1 MKKAVAQSAS
11 DAARGAQE
19 RLVAALADRPI
30 VDVSVTVH
38 APRVAVPSNRVASK
52 DESRSRV
59 NLSGDFD
66 EYLSDD
72 PATLLLDLGKFEL
85 RTVPATDLG
94 ADAQNAN
101 LFNAFRVKISD
112 VSASLLSGPWDPN
125 ESWRA
130 VSLFYNS
137 GTGNLTDVFFVLL
150 KVDDN
155 FRGFSEP
162 PAPLLPPFGAEATAL
177 QALAP
182 VHGHESMA
190 IAFNAGALRVAVSP
204 SRLRQLDA
212 VAAQMKDS
220 SEDSSQDSSQVD
232 PEESLNAGDPSDLID
247 QDDTASMTGSDI
259 FSDAGSVDVANAN
272 GRVVAARVSVLKVSF
287 GRLRWIP
294 CFVRLDAQSNSLL
307 LFDGKG
313 KPVCPATALSGR
325 GAGAMRFSK
334 RAAAGQS
341 NAICVCDGAG
351 KMEEASSAMRAAEK
365 LPETSRADSSIGVAA
380 ADHSSDR
387 TASVAKASRI
397 IRFRSE
403 AQSTQWKD
411 LINDAAARAGG
422 NVGAADVAAGP
433 ADVAGSDSSAR
444 GGVEASGN
452 QAGGGSTVKI
462 SATLTELSVVIAA
475 PLSTV
480 SADPSGL
487 ARANSLGS
495 DVFYDADVDEWWS
508 TSGGNAEVAGSIP
521 GERALVRLVL
531 SAVAVSAVL
540 GANEKD
546 VNVSLK
552 SLEVHDAFMSEKL
565 GKPCRVLSSSAASR
579 VLEGSDPSSSETGM
593 GDQSSDG
600 AALVVRLR
608 SLTKESNEYAGV
620 DTEVSFIFICSFF
633 LFP

>member
-1 MKKAVAQSAS
+1 M
-11 DAARGAQE
+11 
-19 RLVAALADRPI
+19 
-30 VDVSVTVH
+30 
-38 APRVAVPSNRVASK
+38 
-52 DESRSRV
+52 
-59 NLSGDFD
+59 
-66 EYLSDD
+66 
-72 PATLLLDLGKFEL
+72 
-85 RTVPATDLG
+85 
-94 ADAQNAN
+94 
-101 LFNAFRVKISD
+101 
-112 VSASLLSGPWDPN
+112 
-125 ESWRA
+125 
-130 VSLFYNS
+130 
-137 GTGNLTDVFFVLL
+137 
-150 KVDDN
+150 
-155 FRGFSEP
+155 
-162 PAPLLPPFGAEATAL
+162 LPPFGAEATAL

-182 VHGHESMA
+182 VHGHGSME

-220 SEDSSQDSSQVD
+220 SQDSSQID
-232 PEESLNAGDPSDLID
+232 AEESLNAAGDPRDVIDGGAHAD
-247 QDDTASMTGSDI
+247 QDNTASMSGSDI
-259 FSDAGSVDVANAN
+259 FSDAGSVDVGSNAN

-294 CFVRLDAQSNSLL
+294 CFVRVDAQSNQLL

-313 KPVCPATALSGR
+313 KHVCPATPLSGR

-403 AQSTQWKD
+403 AQSTRWKD

-433 ADVAGSDSSAR
+433 ADMAGSDSSAR
-444 GGVEASGN
+444 GVEDSRN

-495 DVFYDADVDEWWS
+495 DVFYDADVNEWWS

-565 GKPCRVLSSSAASR
+565 GKPCRVLASSAASK
-579 VLEGSDPSSSETGM
+579 VLEGSEPSASETRM

-620 DTEVSFIFICSFF
+620 DTEVSLFFICSFF

>member
-1 MKKAVAQSAS
+1 M
-11 DAARGAQE
+11 
-19 RLVAALADRPI
+19 
-30 VDVSVTVH
+30 
-38 APRVAVPSNRVASK
+38 
-52 DESRSRV
+52 
-59 NLSGDFD
+59 
-66 EYLSDD
+66 
-72 PATLLLDLGKFEL
+72 
-85 RTVPATDLG
+85 
-94 ADAQNAN
+94 
-101 LFNAFRVKISD
+101 
-112 VSASLLSGPWDPN
+112 
-125 ESWRA
+125 
-130 VSLFYNS
+130 
-137 GTGNLTDVFFVLL
+137 FFVLL
-150 KVDDN
+150 IKVDDN
-155 FRGFSEP
+155 FRGFTEP

-182 VHGHESMA
+182 VHGHASMA

-212 VAAQMKDS
+212 IAAQMK
-220 SEDSSQDSSQVD
+220 DSSQDSSQVD
-232 PEESLNAGDPSDLID
+232 PEESLNAAGDPRDLID
-247 QDDTASMTGSDI
+247 QDDTASMSGSDI

-313 KPVCPATALSGR
+313 KHVCPATPLSGR

-351 KMEEASSAMRAAEK
+351 KMEEASAAMRAAEK

-403 AQSTQWKD
+403 AQSTRWKD
-411 LINDAAARAGG
+411 LINDAAAKAGG
-422 NVGAADVAAGP
+422 NVGAADVAVGS
-433 ADVAGSDSSAR
+433 ADVAGSDSSTR
-444 GGVEASGN
+444 GVEASGN

-531 SAVAVSAVL
+531 SAVAVSAII

-552 SLEVHDAFMSEKL
+552 SLEVHDAFMTEKL
-565 GKPCRVLSSSAASR
+565 GKPCRVLASSAASR
-579 VLEGSDPSSSETGM
+579 VLEGSDPSSSETRM

-620 DTEVSFIFICSFF
+620 DTEVSFILLSFI

>member
-1 MKKAVAQSAS
+1 M
-11 DAARGAQE
+11 
-19 RLVAALADRPI
+19 
-30 VDVSVTVH
+30 
-38 APRVAVPSNRVASK
+38 
-52 DESRSRV
+52 
-59 NLSGDFD
+59 
-66 EYLSDD
+66 
-72 PATLLLDLGKFEL
+72 
-85 RTVPATDLG
+85 
-94 ADAQNAN
+94 
-101 LFNAFRVKISD
+101 
-112 VSASLLSGPWDPN
+112 
-125 ESWRA
+125 
-130 VSLFYNS
+130 
-137 GTGNLTDVFFVLL
+137 
-150 KVDDN
+150 
-155 FRGFSEP
+155 
-162 PAPLLPPFGAEATAL
+162 LPPFGAEATAL

-403 AQSTQWKD
+403 AQSTRWKD
-411 LINDAAARAGG
+411 LINDAAAKAGG
-422 NVGAADVAAGP
+422 NVGAADVAVGS
-433 ADVAGSDSSAR
+433 ADVAASDSSAR
-444 GGVEASGN
+444 GVEASGN

-475 PLSTV
+475 PLSSV

-531 SAVAVSAVL
+531 SAVAMSAVL

-552 SLEVHDAFMSEKL
+552 SLEVHDAFMSDKL
-565 GKPCRVLSSSAASR
+565 GKPCRVLASSATSR
-579 VLEGSDPSSSETGM
+579 VLEGSDPSSSETRV

-608 SLTKESNEYAGV
+608 SLTKQSNEYAGV

>member
-1 MKKAVAQSAS
+1 M
-11 DAARGAQE
+11 
-19 RLVAALADRPI
+19 
-30 VDVSVTVH
+30 
-38 APRVAVPSNRVASK
+38 
-52 DESRSRV
+52 
-59 NLSGDFD
+59 
-66 EYLSDD
+66 
-72 PATLLLDLGKFEL
+72 
-85 RTVPATDLG
+85 
-94 ADAQNAN
+94 
-101 LFNAFRVKISD
+101 
-112 VSASLLSGPWDPN
+112 
-125 ESWRA
+125 
-130 VSLFYNS
+130 
-137 GTGNLTDVFFVLL
+137 
-150 KVDDN
+150 
-155 FRGFSEP
+155 
-162 PAPLLPPFGAEATAL
+162 LPPFGAEATAL

-182 VHGHESMA
+182 VHGHESME

-212 VAAQMKDS
+212 IAAQMK
-220 SEDSSQDSSQVD
+220 DSSQDSSQVD
-232 PEESLNAGDPSDLID
+232 PEESLNAAGDPRDVIDGGSHAD
-247 QDDTASMTGSDI
+247 QDDTASMSGSDI
-259 FSDAGSVDVANAN
+259 FSDAGSVDVGSNAN

-313 KPVCPATALSGR
+313 KHVCPATPLSGR

-351 KMEEASSAMRAAEK
+351 KMEEASAAMRAAEK

-387 TASVAKASRI
+387 TASVAKASRV

-403 AQSTQWKD
+403 AQSTWWKD

-422 NVGAADVAAGP
+422 NVGAADVAVGS
-433 ADVAGSDSSAR
+433 ADVSGSDSSAR
-444 GGVEASGN
+444 GVEASGN
-452 QAGGGSTVKI
+452 KAGGGSTVKI

-540 GANEKD
+540 GANTKD

-565 GKPCRVLSSSAASR
+565 GKPCRVLASSAASK
-579 VLEGSDPSSSETGM
+579 VLEGSELSSSETRI

-620 DTEVSFIFICSFF
+620 DTEVSFVFICSFF

>member
-1 MKKAVAQSAS
+1 M
-11 DAARGAQE
+11 
-19 RLVAALADRPI
+19 
-30 VDVSVTVH
+30 
-38 APRVAVPSNRVASK
+38 
-52 DESRSRV
+52 
-59 NLSGDFD
+59 
-66 EYLSDD
+66 
-72 PATLLLDLGKFEL
+72 
-85 RTVPATDLG
+85 
-94 ADAQNAN
+94 
-101 LFNAFRVKISD
+101 
-112 VSASLLSGPWDPN
+112 
-125 ESWRA
+125 
-130 VSLFYNS
+130 
-137 GTGNLTDVFFVLL
+137 
-150 KVDDN
+150 
-155 FRGFSEP
+155 
-162 PAPLLPPFGAEATAL
+162 LPPFGAEATAL

-182 VHGHESMA
+182 VHGHESTE

-220 SEDSSQDSSQVD
+220 SQDSSQID
-232 PEESLNAGDPSDLID
+232 AEESLNAGGDPSDLID

-313 KPVCPATALSGR
+313 KHVCPATPLSGR

-351 KMEEASSAMRAAEK
+351 KMEEASAAMRAAEK

-380 ADHSSDR
+380 ADHSDR

-403 AQSTQWKD
+403 AQSTRWKD

-531 SAVAVSAVL
+531 SAVAVSAVI

-552 SLEVHDAFMSEKL
+552 SLEVHDAFMSDKL
-565 GKPCRVLSSSAASR
+565 GKPCRVLASSAASR
-579 VLEGSDPSSSETGM
+579 VLEGSDPSSSIETRM

-620 DTEVSFIFICSFF
+620 DTEVSFVFICSFF

>member
-1 MKKAVAQSAS
+1 MK
-11 DAARGAQE
+11 
-19 RLVAALADRPI
+19 
-30 VDVSVTVH
+30 
-38 APRVAVPSNRVASK
+38 
-52 DESRSRV
+52 
-59 NLSGDFD
+59 
-66 EYLSDD
+66 
-72 PATLLLDLGKFEL
+72 
-85 RTVPATDLG
+85 
-94 ADAQNAN
+94 
-101 LFNAFRVKISD
+101 
-112 VSASLLSGPWDPN
+112 
-125 ESWRA
+125 
-130 VSLFYNS
+130 
-137 GTGNLTDVFFVLL
+137 
-150 KVDDN
+150 
-155 FRGFSEP
+155 
-162 PAPLLPPFGAEATAL
+162 
-177 QALAP
+177 
-182 VHGHESMA
+182 
-190 IAFNAGALRVAVSP
+190 
-204 SRLRQLDA
+204 
-212 VAAQMKDS
+212 
-220 SEDSSQDSSQVD
+220 DSSQDSSQID
-232 PEESLNAGDPSDLID
+232 AEESLNAGGDPSDLID

-294 CFVRLDAQSNSLL
+294 CFVRVDAQSNQLL

-313 KPVCPATALSGR
+313 KHVCPATPLSGR

-403 AQSTQWKD
+403 AQSTRWKD

-444 GGVEASGN
+444 EVEDSRN

-495 DVFYDADVDEWWS
+495 DVFYDADVNEWWS

-531 SAVAVSAVL
+531 STVAASAVL
-540 GANEKD
+540 GANTKD

-565 GKPCRVLSSSAASR
+565 GKPCRVLASSAASK
-579 VLEGSDPSSSETGM
+579 VLEGSDPSSSETRM

-620 DTEVSFIFICSFF
+620 DTEVSFVFICSFF

>member
-1 MKKAVAQSAS
+1 
-11 DAARGAQE
+11 
-19 RLVAALADRPI
+19 
-30 VDVSVTVH
+30 
-38 APRVAVPSNRVASK
+38 
-52 DESRSRV
+52 
-59 NLSGDFD
+59 
-66 EYLSDD
+66 
-72 PATLLLDLGKFEL
+72 
-85 RTVPATDLG
+85 
-94 ADAQNAN
+94 
-101 LFNAFRVKISD
+101 
-112 VSASLLSGPWDPN
+112 
-125 ESWRA
+125 
-130 VSLFYNS
+130 
-137 GTGNLTDVFFVLL
+137 
-150 KVDDN
+150 
-155 FRGFSEP
+155 
-162 PAPLLPPFGAEATAL
+162 LLPPFGAEATAL

-182 VHGHESMA
+182 VHGHESME

-220 SEDSSQDSSQVD
+220 SQDSSQID
-232 PEESLNAGDPSDLID
+232 AEESLNAGGDPSDLID
-247 QDDTASMTGSDI
+247 QDDTASMSGSDI
-259 FSDAGSVDVANAN
+259 FSDAGSVDVGSNAN

-294 CFVRLDAQSNSLL
+294 CFVRVDAQSNQLL

-313 KPVCPATALSGR
+313 KHVCPATPLSGR

-403 AQSTQWKD
+403 AQSTRWKD

-433 ADVAGSDSSAR
+433 ADMAGSDSSAR
-444 GGVEASGN
+444 GVEDSRN

-475 PLSTV
+475 PLSSV

-531 SAVAVSAVL
+531 SAVAVSAVI

-565 GKPCRVLSSSAASR
+565 GKPCRVLASSAASR
-579 VLEGSDPSSSETGM
+579 VLEDSDPSSSETRM

-620 DTEVSFIFICSFF
+620 DTEVSFVFICSFF

>member
-1 MKKAVAQSAS
+1 M
-11 DAARGAQE
+11 
-19 RLVAALADRPI
+19 
-30 VDVSVTVH
+30 
-38 APRVAVPSNRVASK
+38 
-52 DESRSRV
+52 
-59 NLSGDFD
+59 
-66 EYLSDD
+66 
-72 PATLLLDLGKFEL
+72 
-85 RTVPATDLG
+85 
-94 ADAQNAN
+94 
-101 LFNAFRVKISD
+101 
-112 VSASLLSGPWDPN
+112 
-125 ESWRA
+125 
-130 VSLFYNS
+130 
-137 GTGNLTDVFFVLL
+137 
-150 KVDDN
+150 
-155 FRGFSEP
+155 
-162 PAPLLPPFGAEATAL
+162 LPPFGAEATAL

-182 VHGHESMA
+182 VHGHESME

-220 SEDSSQDSSQVD
+220 SQDSSRVD
-232 PEESLNAGDPSDLID
+232 PDESLNAAGDPRDVIDGGAHAD
-247 QDDTASMTGSDI
+247 QDNTASMSGSDI
-259 FSDAGSVDVANAN
+259 FSDAGSVDVGSNAN

-294 CFVRLDAQSNSLL
+294 CFVRVDAQSNQLL

-313 KPVCPATALSGR
+313 KHVCPATPLSGR

-351 KMEEASSAMRAAEK
+351 KMEEASAAMRAAEK

-380 ADHSSDR
+380 ADHSDR

-403 AQSTQWKD
+403 AQSTRWKD
-411 LINDAAARAGG
+411 LINDSAARAGG
-422 NVGAADVAAGP
+422 NVGPADVAGGS

-531 SAVAVSAVL
+531 STVAASAVL
-540 GANEKD
+540 GANTKD

-565 GKPCRVLSSSAASR
+565 GKPCRVLASSAASK
-579 VLEGSDPSSSETGM
+579 VLEGSDPSSSETRM

-620 DTEVSFIFICSFF
+620 DTEVSLFFSYLQF
-633 LFP
+633 LFIPVIRAVS

>member
-1 MKKAVAQSAS
+1 M
-11 DAARGAQE
+11 
-19 RLVAALADRPI
+19 
-30 VDVSVTVH
+30 
-38 APRVAVPSNRVASK
+38 
-52 DESRSRV
+52 
-59 NLSGDFD
+59 
-66 EYLSDD
+66 
-72 PATLLLDLGKFEL
+72 
-85 RTVPATDLG
+85 
-94 ADAQNAN
+94 
-101 LFNAFRVKISD
+101 
-112 VSASLLSGPWDPN
+112 
-125 ESWRA
+125 
-130 VSLFYNS
+130 
-137 GTGNLTDVFFVLL
+137 FFVLV

-155 FRGFSEP
+155 FRGFTEP

-182 VHGHESMA
+182 VHGHESME
-190 IAFNAGALRVAVSP
+190 IGFNAGALRVAVSP

-212 VAAQMKDS
+212 IAAQMR
-220 SEDSSQDSSQVD
+220 DSSQDSSRVD
-232 PEESLNAGDPSDLID
+232 PDESLNAAGDPRDVIDGGSHAD
-247 QDDTASMTGSDI
+247 QDDTASMSGSDI
-259 FSDAGSVDVANAN
+259 FSDAGSVDVGSNAN

-313 KPVCPATALSGR
+313 KHVCPATPLSGR

-365 LPETSRADSSIGVAA
+365 LPETSRADSSIGVGA

-387 TASVAKASRI
+387 TASVAKASRV

-403 AQSTQWKD
+403 AQSTWWKD

-422 NVGAADVAAGP
+422 NVGAADVAVGS

-444 GGVEASGN
+444 GVEASGN

-540 GANEKD
+540 GANTKD

-565 GKPCRVLSSSAASR
+565 GKPCRVLASSAASK
-579 VLEGSDPSSSETGM
+579 VLEGSELSSSETRI

-608 SLTKESNEYAGV
+608 SLTKESSEYAGV
-620 DTEVSFIFICSFF
+620 DTEVSFVFICSFF

>member
-1 MKKAVAQSAS
+1 
-11 DAARGAQE
+11 
-19 RLVAALADRPI
+19 
-30 VDVSVTVH
+30 
-38 APRVAVPSNRVASK
+38 
-52 DESRSRV
+52 
-59 NLSGDFD
+59 
-66 EYLSDD
+66 
-72 PATLLLDLGKFEL
+72 
-85 RTVPATDLG
+85 
-94 ADAQNAN
+94 
-101 LFNAFRVKISD
+101 
-112 VSASLLSGPWDPN
+112 
-125 ESWRA
+125 
-130 VSLFYNS
+130 
-137 GTGNLTDVFFVLL
+137 VFFVLI

-155 FRGFSEP
+155 FRGFTEP

-182 VHGHESMA
+182 VHGHESME

-212 VAAQMKDS
+212 IAAQMR
-220 SEDSSQDSSQVD
+220 DSSQDSSRVD
-232 PEESLNAGDPSDLID
+232 PDESLNAAGDPRDVIDGGSHAD
-247 QDDTASMTGSDI
+247 QDDTASMSGSDI
-259 FSDAGSVDVANAN
+259 FSDAGSVDVGSNAN

-313 KPVCPATALSGR
+313 KHVCPATPLSGR

-365 LPETSRADSSIGVAA
+365 LPETSRADSSIGVGA

-387 TASVAKASRI
+387 TASVAKASRV

-403 AQSTQWKD
+403 AQSTWWKD

-422 NVGAADVAAGP
+422 NVGAADVAAGS

-540 GANEKD
+540 GANTKD

-565 GKPCRVLSSSAASR
+565 GKPCRVLASSAASK
-579 VLEGSDPSSSETGM
+579 VLEGSELSSSETRI

-608 SLTKESNEYAGV
+608 SLTKESSEYAGV
-620 DTEVSFIFICSFF
+620 DTEVSFVFICSFF

>member
-1 MKKAVAQSAS
+1 M
-11 DAARGAQE
+11 
-19 RLVAALADRPI
+19 
-30 VDVSVTVH
+30 
-38 APRVAVPSNRVASK
+38 
-52 DESRSRV
+52 
-59 NLSGDFD
+59 
-66 EYLSDD
+66 
-72 PATLLLDLGKFEL
+72 
-85 RTVPATDLG
+85 
-94 ADAQNAN
+94 
-101 LFNAFRVKISD
+101 
-112 VSASLLSGPWDPN
+112 
-125 ESWRA
+125 
-130 VSLFYNS
+130 
-137 GTGNLTDVFFVLL
+137 
-150 KVDDN
+150 
-155 FRGFSEP
+155 
-162 PAPLLPPFGAEATAL
+162 LPPFGAEATAL

-182 VHGHESMA
+182 VHGHDSMD
-190 IAFNAGALRVAVSP
+190 ISFNAGALRVAVSP

-212 VAAQMKDS
+212 IAAQMKDS
-220 SEDSSQDSSQVD
+220 SEDSSQVD
-232 PEESLNAGDPSDLID
+232 AEESLNAGDPSDLID
-247 QDDTASMTGSDI
+247 QDDDASMTGSDI
-259 FSDAGSVDVANAN
+259 FSDAGSVDVANA

-294 CFVRLDAQSNSLL
+294 CFVRVDAQSNSLL

-313 KPVCPATALSGR
+313 KHVCPATALSGR

-341 NAICVCDGAG
+341 NAICVCDGAV
-351 KMEEASSAMRAAEK
+351 KMEEASAAMRAAEK

-403 AQSTQWKD
+403 AQSTRWKD

-422 NVGAADVAAGP
+422 NVGAADVAVGS
-433 ADVAGSDSSAR
+433 ADVSGSDSSAK

-531 SAVAVSAVL
+531 SAVAVSAVI
-540 GANEKD
+540 GANTKD

-552 SLEVHDAFMSEKL
+552 SLEVHDAFMSDKL
-565 GKPCRVLSSSAASR
+565 GKPCRVLASSAASR
-579 VLEGSDPSSSETGM
+579 VLEDSEPSSSTEERM

-620 DTEVSFIFICSFF
+620 DTEVSFVFICSFF

>member
-1 MKKAVAQSAS
+1 M
-11 DAARGAQE
+11 
-19 RLVAALADRPI
+19 
-30 VDVSVTVH
+30 
-38 APRVAVPSNRVASK
+38 
-52 DESRSRV
+52 
-59 NLSGDFD
+59 
-66 EYLSDD
+66 
-72 PATLLLDLGKFEL
+72 
-85 RTVPATDLG
+85 
-94 ADAQNAN
+94 
-101 LFNAFRVKISD
+101 
-112 VSASLLSGPWDPN
+112 
-125 ESWRA
+125 
-130 VSLFYNS
+130 
-137 GTGNLTDVFFVLL
+137 
-150 KVDDN
+150 
-155 FRGFSEP
+155 
-162 PAPLLPPFGAEATAL
+162 LPPFGAEATAL

-182 VHGHESMA
+182 VHGHESME

-212 VAAQMKDS
+212 IAAQMKDS
-220 SEDSSQDSSQVD
+220 SQESSQIDA
-232 PEESLNAGDPSDLID
+232 EESLNAGGDPSDLID

-313 KPVCPATALSGR
+313 KHVCPATPLSGR

-341 NAICVCDGAG
+341 NAICVCDGAV
-351 KMEEASSAMRAAEK
+351 KMEEASAAMRAAEK
-365 LPETSRADSSIGVAA
+365 LPETSRADSSIGVGA
-380 ADHSSDR
+380 ADHSSDQ

-403 AQSTQWKD
+403 AQSTRWKD

-540 GANEKD
+540 GANTKD

-552 SLEVHDAFMSEKL
+552 SLEVHDAFMSDKL
-565 GKPCRVLSSSAASR
+565 GKPCRVLASSAASR
-579 VLEGSDPSSSETGM
+579 VLEGSEPSSSETRM
-593 GDQSSDG
+593 WDQSSDG

-620 DTEVSFIFICSFF
+620 DTEVSFVFICSFF

>member
-1 MKKAVAQSAS
+1 M
-11 DAARGAQE
+11 
-19 RLVAALADRPI
+19 
-30 VDVSVTVH
+30 
-38 APRVAVPSNRVASK
+38 
-52 DESRSRV
+52 
-59 NLSGDFD
+59 
-66 EYLSDD
+66 
-72 PATLLLDLGKFEL
+72 
-85 RTVPATDLG
+85 
-94 ADAQNAN
+94 
-101 LFNAFRVKISD
+101 
-112 VSASLLSGPWDPN
+112 
-125 ESWRA
+125 
-130 VSLFYNS
+130 
-137 GTGNLTDVFFVLL
+137 FFVLV

-155 FRGFSEP
+155 FRGFTEP

-182 VHGHESMA
+182 VHGHESME

-212 VAAQMKDS
+212 IAAQMKDS
-220 SEDSSQDSSQVD
+220 SQDSSRVD
-232 PEESLNAGDPSDLID
+232 PDESFNAAGDPSDLID
-247 QDDTASMTGSDI
+247 QDDTASMSGSDI
-259 FSDAGSVDVANAN
+259 FSDAGSVDVGSNAGSAN
-272 GRVVAARVSVLKVSF
+272 VAARVSVLKVSF

-294 CFVRLDAQSNSLL
+294 CFVRVDARSNQLL

-313 KPVCPATALSGR
+313 RHVCPATPLSGR

-365 LPETSRADSSIGVAA
+365 LPESSRADSSIGLAA

-403 AQSTQWKD
+403 AQSTRWKD

-444 GGVEASGN
+444 GGGEASGN
-452 QAGGGSTVKI
+452 KAGGGSTVKI

-475 PLSTV
+475 PLSSV

-495 DVFYDADVDEWWS
+495 DFFYDADVDEWWS
-508 TSGGNAEVAGSIP
+508 TSGGNTEVAGSIP

-540 GANEKD
+540 GANAKD

-565 GKPCRVLSSSAASR
+565 GKPCRVLASSAASK
-579 VLEGSDPSSSETGM
+579 VLEGSEPSSSETRM

-608 SLTKESNEYAGV
+608 SLTKESTEYAGV
-620 DTEVSFIFICSFF
+620 DTEVSFVFICSFF

>member
-1 MKKAVAQSAS
+1 M
-11 DAARGAQE
+11 
-19 RLVAALADRPI
+19 
-30 VDVSVTVH
+30 
-38 APRVAVPSNRVASK
+38 
-52 DESRSRV
+52 
-59 NLSGDFD
+59 
-66 EYLSDD
+66 
-72 PATLLLDLGKFEL
+72 
-85 RTVPATDLG
+85 
-94 ADAQNAN
+94 
-101 LFNAFRVKISD
+101 
-112 VSASLLSGPWDPN
+112 
-125 ESWRA
+125 
-130 VSLFYNS
+130 
-137 GTGNLTDVFFVLL
+137 
-150 KVDDN
+150 
-155 FRGFSEP
+155 
-162 PAPLLPPFGAEATAL
+162 LPPFGAEATAL

-182 VHGHESMA
+182 VHGHGSME

-220 SEDSSQDSSQVD
+220 SQDSSRVD
-232 PEESLNAGDPSDLID
+232 PDESLNAAGDPRDVIDGGAHAD
-247 QDDTASMTGSDI
+247 QDNTASMSGSDI
-259 FSDAGSVDVANAN
+259 FSDAGSVDVGSNAN

-294 CFVRLDAQSNSLL
+294 CFVRVDAQSNQLL

-313 KPVCPATALSGR
+313 KHVCPATPLSGR

-403 AQSTQWKD
+403 AQSTRWKD

-444 GGVEASGN
+444 EVEDSRN

-531 SAVAVSAVL
+531 SAVAVSAVI

-565 GKPCRVLSSSAASR
+565 GKPCRVLASSAASR
-579 VLEGSDPSSSETGM
+579 VLEDSDPSSSETRM
-593 GDQSSDG
+593 GDRSSDG

-620 DTEVSFIFICSFF
+620 DTEVSFVFICSFF

>member
-1 MKKAVAQSAS
+1 
-11 DAARGAQE
+11 
-19 RLVAALADRPI
+19 
-30 VDVSVTVH
+30 
-38 APRVAVPSNRVASK
+38 
-52 DESRSRV
+52 
-59 NLSGDFD
+59 
-66 EYLSDD
+66 
-72 PATLLLDLGKFEL
+72 
-85 RTVPATDLG
+85 
-94 ADAQNAN
+94 
-101 LFNAFRVKISD
+101 
-112 VSASLLSGPWDPN
+112 
-125 ESWRA
+125 
-130 VSLFYNS
+130 
-137 GTGNLTDVFFVLL
+137 
-150 KVDDN
+150 
-155 FRGFSEP
+155 
-162 PAPLLPPFGAEATAL
+162 
-177 QALAP
+177 
-182 VHGHESMA
+182 
-190 IAFNAGALRVAVSP
+190 
-204 SRLRQLDA
+204 
-212 VAAQMKDS
+212 
-220 SEDSSQDSSQVD
+220 
-232 PEESLNAGDPSDLID
+232 
-247 QDDTASMTGSDI
+247 MTGSDI
-259 FSDAGSVDVANAN
+259 FSDAGSVDVGSNAGSAN
-272 GRVVAARVSVLKVSF
+272 VAARVSVLKVSF

-313 KPVCPATALSGR
+313 KHVCPATPLSGR

-351 KMEEASSAMRAAEK
+351 KMEEASAAMRAAEK

-380 ADHSSDR
+380 PDHSSDR

-403 AQSTQWKD
+403 AQSTRWKD

-422 NVGAADVAAGP
+422 NVGAADVAVGS
-433 ADVAGSDSSAR
+433 ADVAGSDSSTR
-444 GGVEASGN
+444 GLASGN

-531 SAVAVSAVL
+531 SAVAVSAVI
-540 GANEKD
+540 GANTKD

-552 SLEVHDAFMSEKL
+552 SLEVHDAFMSDKL
-565 GKPCRVLSSSAASR
+565 GKPCRVLASSAASR
-579 VLEGSDPSSSETGM
+579 VLEGSEPSSSETRM

-608 SLTKESNEYAGV
+608 SLTKESTEYAGV
-620 DTEVSFIFICSFF
+620 DTEVSFFFICSFF

>member
-1 MKKAVAQSAS
+1 V
-11 DAARGAQE
+11 
-19 RLVAALADRPI
+19 
-30 VDVSVTVH
+30 
-38 APRVAVPSNRVASK
+38 
-52 DESRSRV
+52 
-59 NLSGDFD
+59 
-66 EYLSDD
+66 
-72 PATLLLDLGKFEL
+72 
-85 RTVPATDLG
+85 
-94 ADAQNAN
+94 
-101 LFNAFRVKISD
+101 
-112 VSASLLSGPWDPN
+112 
-125 ESWRA
+125 
-130 VSLFYNS
+130 
-137 GTGNLTDVFFVLL
+137 
-150 KVDDN
+150 
-155 FRGFSEP
+155 
-162 PAPLLPPFGAEATAL
+162 
-177 QALAP
+177 
-182 VHGHESMA
+182 
-190 IAFNAGALRVAVSP
+190 
-204 SRLRQLDA
+204 
-212 VAAQMKDS
+212 
-220 SEDSSQDSSQVD
+220 
-232 PEESLNAGDPSDLID
+232 
-247 QDDTASMTGSDI
+247 
-259 FSDAGSVDVANAN
+259 
-272 GRVVAARVSVLKVSF
+272 
-287 GRLRWIP
+287 
-294 CFVRLDAQSNSLL
+294 DAQSNQLL

-313 KPVCPATALSGR
+313 KHVCPATPLSGR

-351 KMEEASSAMRAAEK
+351 KMEEASAAMRAAEK

-403 AQSTQWKD
+403 AQSTRWKD

-433 ADVAGSDSSAR
+433 ADMAGSDSSAR
-444 GGVEASGN
+444 GVEDSRN

-475 PLSTV
+475 PLSSV

-531 SAVAVSAVL
+531 SAVAVSAVI

-565 GKPCRVLSSSAASR
+565 GKPCRVLASSAASR
-579 VLEGSDPSSSETGM
+579 VLEDSDPSSSETRM
-593 GDQSSDG
+593 GDRSSDG

-620 DTEVSFIFICSFF
+620 DTEVSFVFICSFF

>member
-1 MKKAVAQSAS
+1 MF
-11 DAARGAQE
+11 
-19 RLVAALADRPI
+19 LVLI
-30 VDVSVTVH
+30 
-38 APRVAVPSNRVASK
+38 
-52 DESRSRV
+52 
-59 NLSGDFD
+59 
-66 EYLSDD
+66 
-72 PATLLLDLGKFEL
+72 
-85 RTVPATDLG
+85 
-94 ADAQNAN
+94 
-101 LFNAFRVKISD
+101 
-112 VSASLLSGPWDPN
+112 
-125 ESWRA
+125 
-130 VSLFYNS
+130 
-137 GTGNLTDVFFVLL
+137 

-155 FRGFSEP
+155 FRGFTEP

-182 VHGHESMA
+182 VHGHESME

-247 QDDTASMTGSDI
+247 QDDTASMSGSDI
-259 FSDAGSVDVANAN
+259 FSDAGSVDVGSNAN

-313 KPVCPATALSGR
+313 KHVCPATPLSGR

-403 AQSTQWKD
+403 TQSTRWKD

-422 NVGAADVAAGP
+422 NVGAADVAVGS

-444 GGVEASGN
+444 EVEDSRN

-531 SAVAVSAVL
+531 SAVAVSAVI
-540 GANEKD
+540 GANTKD

-552 SLEVHDAFMSEKL
+552 SLEVHDAFMSDKL
-565 GKPCRVLSSSAASR
+565 GKPCRVLASSAASR
-579 VLEGSDPSSSETGM
+579 VLEGSELSSSIGTRM

-620 DTEVSFIFICSFF
+620 DTEVSFFFICSFF

>member
-1 MKKAVAQSAS
+1 MF
-11 DAARGAQE
+11 
-19 RLVAALADRPI
+19 LVLI
-30 VDVSVTVH
+30 
-38 APRVAVPSNRVASK
+38 
-52 DESRSRV
+52 
-59 NLSGDFD
+59 
-66 EYLSDD
+66 
-72 PATLLLDLGKFEL
+72 
-85 RTVPATDLG
+85 
-94 ADAQNAN
+94 
-101 LFNAFRVKISD
+101 
-112 VSASLLSGPWDPN
+112 
-125 ESWRA
+125 
-130 VSLFYNS
+130 
-137 GTGNLTDVFFVLL
+137 

-155 FRGFSEP
+155 FRGFTEP

-182 VHGHESMA
+182 VHGHESME

-212 VAAQMKDS
+212 IAAQMRDS
-220 SEDSSQDSSQVD
+220 LQDSSRVD
-232 PEESLNAGDPSDLID
+232 PDESLNAAGDPRDVIDGGSHAD
-247 QDDTASMTGSDI
+247 QDDTASMSGSDI
-259 FSDAGSVDVANAN
+259 FSDAGSVDVGSNAN

-313 KPVCPATALSGR
+313 KHVCPATPLSGR

-403 AQSTQWKD
+403 AQSTRWKD

-422 NVGAADVAAGP
+422 NVGAADVAVGS
-433 ADVAGSDSSAR
+433 ADVAGSDSSTR
-444 GGVEASGN
+444 GGEEASGN

-531 SAVAVSAVL
+531 SAVAVSAVI
-540 GANEKD
+540 GANTKD

-565 GKPCRVLSSSAASR
+565 GKPCRILSSSAASR
-579 VLEGSDPSSSETGM
+579 VLEGSDPSSSETRM

>member
-1 MKKAVAQSAS
+1 MF
-11 DAARGAQE
+11 
-19 RLVAALADRPI
+19 LVLI
-30 VDVSVTVH
+30 
-38 APRVAVPSNRVASK
+38 
-52 DESRSRV
+52 
-59 NLSGDFD
+59 
-66 EYLSDD
+66 
-72 PATLLLDLGKFEL
+72 
-85 RTVPATDLG
+85 
-94 ADAQNAN
+94 
-101 LFNAFRVKISD
+101 
-112 VSASLLSGPWDPN
+112 
-125 ESWRA
+125 
-130 VSLFYNS
+130 
-137 GTGNLTDVFFVLL
+137 

-155 FRGFSEP
+155 FRGFTEP

-182 VHGHESMA
+182 VHGHESME

-212 VAAQMKDS
+212 IAAQMR
-220 SEDSSQDSSQVD
+220 DSSQDSSQVD
-232 PEESLNAGDPSDLID
+232 PEESLNAAGDPRDVIDGGSHAD

-259 FSDAGSVDVANAN
+259 FSDAGSVDVGSNAGSAN
-272 GRVVAARVSVLKVSF
+272 VAARVSVLKVSF

-313 KPVCPATALSGR
+313 KHVCPATPLSGR

-351 KMEEASSAMRAAEK
+351 KMEEASAAMRAAEK

-380 ADHSSDR
+380 PDHSSDR

-403 AQSTQWKD
+403 AQSTRWKD

-422 NVGAADVAAGP
+422 NVGAADVAVGS
-433 ADVAGSDSSAR
+433 ADVAGSDSPTR
-444 GGVEASGN
+444 GLASGN

-531 SAVAVSAVL
+531 SAVAVSAVI
-540 GANEKD
+540 GANTKD

-552 SLEVHDAFMSEKL
+552 SLEVHDAFMSDKL
-565 GKPCRVLSSSAASR
+565 GKPCRVLSSSAASK
-579 VLEGSDPSSSETGM
+579 VLEGSELSSSTGTRM

-620 DTEVSFIFICSFF
+620 DTEVSFFFICSFF

>member
-59 NLSGDFD
+59 NPGGDFD

-94 ADAQNAN
+94 ASAQNAN

-125 ESWRA
+125 DSWRM

-137 GTGNLTDVFFVLL
+137 GIGNLSDVFFVLV

-155 FRGFSEP
+155 FRGFTEP

-182 VHGHESMA
+182 VHGHESME

-212 VAAQMKDS
+212 IAAQMKDS
-220 SEDSSQDSSQVD
+220 SQDSSRVD
-232 PEESLNAGDPSDLID
+232 PDESLNAAGDPSDLID
-247 QDDTASMTGSDI
+247 QDDTASMSGSDI
-259 FSDAGSVDVANAN
+259 FSDAGSVDVGSNAGSAN
-272 GRVVAARVSVLKVSF
+272 VAARVSVLKVSF

-313 KPVCPATALSGR
+313 KHVCPATPLSGR

-365 LPETSRADSSIGVAA
+365 LPESSRADSSIGLAA

-403 AQSTQWKD
+403 AQSTRWKD

-433 ADVAGSDSSAR
+433 ADVAGSD
-444 GGVEASGN
+444 
-452 QAGGGSTVKI
+452 
-462 SATLTELSVVIAA
+462 
-475 PLSTV
+475 
-480 SADPSGL
+480 
-487 ARANSLGS
+487 
-495 DVFYDADVDEWWS
+495 
-508 TSGGNAEVAGSIP
+508 
-521 GERALVRLVL
+521 
-531 SAVAVSAVL
+531 
-540 GANEKD
+540 
-546 VNVSLK
+546 
-552 SLEVHDAFMSEKL
+552 
-565 GKPCRVLSSSAASR
+565 
-579 VLEGSDPSSSETGM
+579 
-593 GDQSSDG
+593 
-600 AALVVRLR
+600 
-608 SLTKESNEYAGV
+608 
-620 DTEVSFIFICSFF
+620 
-633 LFP
+633 

>member
-1 MKKAVAQSAS
+1 M
-11 DAARGAQE
+11 
-19 RLVAALADRPI
+19 
-30 VDVSVTVH
+30 
-38 APRVAVPSNRVASK
+38 
-52 DESRSRV
+52 
-59 NLSGDFD
+59 
-66 EYLSDD
+66 
-72 PATLLLDLGKFEL
+72 
-85 RTVPATDLG
+85 
-94 ADAQNAN
+94 
-101 LFNAFRVKISD
+101 
-112 VSASLLSGPWDPN
+112 
-125 ESWRA
+125 
-130 VSLFYNS
+130 
-137 GTGNLTDVFFVLL
+137 FFVLI

-177 QALAP
+177 LALAP
-182 VHGHESMA
+182 VHGHESME

-212 VAAQMKDS
+212 IAAQMKDS
-220 SEDSSQDSSQVD
+220 SEDSSQVD
-232 PEESLNAGDPSDLID
+232 PDESLNAAGDPRDVIDGGSHAD
-247 QDDTASMTGSDI
+247 QDDTASMSGSDI
-259 FSDAGSVDVANAN
+259 FSDAGSVDVGSNAN

-403 AQSTQWKD
+403 AQSTRWKD

-579 VLEGSDPSSSETGM
+579 VLEGSEPLSSETRM

-620 DTEVSFIFICSFF
+620 DTEVSFFFFCSFF

>member
-1 MKKAVAQSAS
+1 MF
-11 DAARGAQE
+11 
-19 RLVAALADRPI
+19 L
-30 VDVSVTVH
+30 
-38 APRVAVPSNRVASK
+38 
-52 DESRSRV
+52 
-59 NLSGDFD
+59 
-66 EYLSDD
+66 
-72 PATLLLDLGKFEL
+72 
-85 RTVPATDLG
+85 
-94 ADAQNAN
+94 
-101 LFNAFRVKISD
+101 
-112 VSASLLSGPWDPN
+112 
-125 ESWRA
+125 
-130 VSLFYNS
+130 
-137 GTGNLTDVFFVLL
+137 VLL
-150 KVDDN
+150 KVDDS

-182 VHGHESMA
+182 VHGHESME
-190 IAFNAGALRVAVSP
+190 ISFNAGALRVAVSP
-204 SRLRQLDA
+204 SRLRQLDSI
-212 VAAQMKDS
+212 AAQMKDS
-220 SEDSSQDSSQVD
+220 SEDSSQVD
-232 PEESLNAGDPSDLID
+232 PEESLNAAGDPCDLIDGGARAD
-247 QDDTASMTGSDI
+247 QDDTASTTGSDI
-259 FSDAGSVDVANAN
+259 FSDAGSVDVSNAT

-294 CFVRLDAQSNSLL
+294 CFVRVDTQSNSLL

-313 KPVCPATALSGR
+313 KHVCPATPLSGR

-341 NAICVCDGAG
+341 NAICVCDGAL
-351 KMEEASSAMRAAEK
+351 KMEEASAAMRAAEK
-365 LPETSRADSSIGVAA
+365 LPETSRANSSIGVAA

-403 AQSTQWKD
+403 AQSTRWKG
-411 LINDAAARAGG
+411 LINDSAARAGG
-422 NVGAADVAAGP
+422 NVGAADVAVGST
-433 ADVAGSDSSAR
+433 DVSGSDSSTR
-444 GGVEASGN
+444 GVEASGT
-452 QAGGGSTVKI
+452 GGGSTVKI

-531 SAVAVSAVL
+531 SAVAVSAVI
-540 GANEKD
+540 GANTKD

-552 SLEVHDAFMSEKL
+552 SLEVHDAFMSDKL
-565 GKPCRVLSSSAASR
+565 GKPCRVLASSAASR
-579 VLEGSDPSSSETGM
+579 VLEDSDPSSSETRM

-600 AALVVRLR
+600 AALVVRIR

-620 DTEVSFIFICSFF
+620 DTEVSFCLLSLF
-633 LFP
+633 LFPYFRQLD

>member
-1 MKKAVAQSAS
+1 M
-11 DAARGAQE
+11 
-19 RLVAALADRPI
+19 
-30 VDVSVTVH
+30 
-38 APRVAVPSNRVASK
+38 
-52 DESRSRV
+52 
-59 NLSGDFD
+59 
-66 EYLSDD
+66 
-72 PATLLLDLGKFEL
+72 
-85 RTVPATDLG
+85 
-94 ADAQNAN
+94 
-101 LFNAFRVKISD
+101 
-112 VSASLLSGPWDPN
+112 
-125 ESWRA
+125 
-130 VSLFYNS
+130 
-137 GTGNLTDVFFVLL
+137 FFVLV

-155 FRGFSEP
+155 FRGFTEP

-182 VHGHESMA
+182 VHGHESME

-220 SEDSSQDSSQVD
+220 SQDSSQID
-232 PEESLNAGDPSDLID
+232 ADESLNAAGDPRDVID
-247 QDDTASMTGSDI
+247 GGSHAEQDDTASMSGSDI

-341 NAICVCDGAG
+341 NAICVCDGAV
-351 KMEEASSAMRAAEK
+351 KMEEASAAMRAAEK

-403 AQSTQWKD
+403 AQSTRWKD

-422 NVGAADVAAGP
+422 NVGAADVAAGPADVADGP

-480 SADPSGL
+480 SADHSGL

-552 SLEVHDAFMSEKL
+552 SLEVHDAFMTEKL
-565 GKPCRVLSSSAASR
+565 GKPCRVLSSSAASK
-579 VLEGSDPSSSETGM
+579 VLKGSEPSSSDARM
-593 GDQSSDG
+593 GDRSSDG

-620 DTEVSFIFICSFF
+620 DTEVSFFFSYLQF
-633 LFP
+633 LFIPVIRAIS

>member
-1 MKKAVAQSAS
+1 MF
-11 DAARGAQE
+11 
-19 RLVAALADRPI
+19 L
-30 VDVSVTVH
+30 
-38 APRVAVPSNRVASK
+38 
-52 DESRSRV
+52 
-59 NLSGDFD
+59 
-66 EYLSDD
+66 
-72 PATLLLDLGKFEL
+72 
-85 RTVPATDLG
+85 
-94 ADAQNAN
+94 
-101 LFNAFRVKISD
+101 
-112 VSASLLSGPWDPN
+112 
-125 ESWRA
+125 
-130 VSLFYNS
+130 
-137 GTGNLTDVFFVLL
+137 VLL

-182 VHGHESMA
+182 VHGHESME
-190 IAFNAGALRVAVSP
+190 ISFNAGALRVAVSP

-212 VAAQMKDS
+212 IAAQMKDS
-220 SEDSSQDSSQVD
+220 SEDSSQVD
-232 PEESLNAGDPSDLID
+232 AEESLNAGDPSDLID
-247 QDDTASMTGSDI
+247 QDDDASMTGSDI
-259 FSDAGSVDVANAN
+259 FSDAGSVDVANA

-294 CFVRLDAQSNSLL
+294 CFVRVDAQSNSLL

-313 KPVCPATALSGR
+313 KHVCPATPLSGR

-351 KMEEASSAMRAAEK
+351 KMEEASAAMRAAEK
-365 LPETSRADSSIGVAA
+365 LPETSRADSSIGVAP
-380 ADHSSDR
+380 DHSSDR

-403 AQSTQWKD
+403 AQSTRWKD

-422 NVGAADVAAGP
+422 NVGAADVAVGS
-433 ADVAGSDSSAR
+433 ADVSGSDSSAR
-444 GGVEASGN
+444 GVEASGN
-452 QAGGGSTVKI
+452 GGGSTVKI

-531 SAVAVSAVL
+531 SAVAVSAVI

-565 GKPCRVLSSSAASR
+565 GKPCRVLASSAASR
-579 VLEGSDPSSSETGM
+579 VLEDSDPSSSETRM
-593 GDQSSDG
+593 RDQSSDG

-608 SLTKESNEYAGV
+608 SLTKESSEYAGV
-620 DTEVSFIFICSFF
+620 DTEVNFFFICSFF
-633 LFP
+633 LFPYGRLVRLTSCFVPYRFTPRSGRCRSRCASPPSPRWPPSRR

>member
-1 MKKAVAQSAS
+1 MF
-11 DAARGAQE
+11 
-19 RLVAALADRPI
+19 L
-30 VDVSVTVH
+30 
-38 APRVAVPSNRVASK
+38 
-52 DESRSRV
+52 
-59 NLSGDFD
+59 
-66 EYLSDD
+66 
-72 PATLLLDLGKFEL
+72 
-85 RTVPATDLG
+85 
-94 ADAQNAN
+94 
-101 LFNAFRVKISD
+101 
-112 VSASLLSGPWDPN
+112 
-125 ESWRA
+125 
-130 VSLFYNS
+130 
-137 GTGNLTDVFFVLL
+137 VLL

-182 VHGHESMA
+182 VHGHESME
-190 IAFNAGALRVAVSP
+190 ISFNAGALRVAVSP

-212 VAAQMKDS
+212 IAAQMKDS
-220 SEDSSQDSSQVD
+220 SEDSSQVD
-232 PEESLNAGDPSDLID
+232 AKESLNAGDPSDLID
-247 QDDTASMTGSDI
+247 QDDDASMTGSDI
-259 FSDAGSVDVANAN
+259 FSDAGSVDVANA

-294 CFVRLDAQSNSLL
+294 CFVRVDAQSNSLL

-313 KPVCPATALSGR
+313 KHVCPATPLSGR

-351 KMEEASSAMRAAEK
+351 KMEEASAAMRAAEK
-365 LPETSRADSSIGVAA
+365 LPETSRADSSIGVAP
-380 ADHSSDR
+380 DHSSDR

-403 AQSTQWKD
+403 AQSTRWKD

-422 NVGAADVAAGP
+422 NVGAADVAVGS
-433 ADVAGSDSSAR
+433 ADVSGSDSSAR
-444 GGVEASGN
+444 GVEASGN
-452 QAGGGSTVKI
+452 GGGSTVKI

-487 ARANSLGS
+487 ARVNSLGS

-531 SAVAVSAVL
+531 SAVAVSAVI

-565 GKPCRVLSSSAASR
+565 GKPCRVLASSAASR
-579 VLEGSDPSSSETGM
+579 VLEDSDPSSSETRM
-593 GDQSSDG
+593 RDQSSDG

-608 SLTKESNEYAGV
+608 SLTKESSEYAGV
-620 DTEVSFIFICSFF
+620 DTEVNFFFICSFF
-633 LFP
+633 LFPYGRLVRLTSCFVPYRFTPRSGRCRSRCAGPPSPRWPPSRR

>member
-1 MKKAVAQSAS
+1 M
-11 DAARGAQE
+11 
-19 RLVAALADRPI
+19 
-30 VDVSVTVH
+30 
-38 APRVAVPSNRVASK
+38 
-52 DESRSRV
+52 
-59 NLSGDFD
+59 
-66 EYLSDD
+66 
-72 PATLLLDLGKFEL
+72 
-85 RTVPATDLG
+85 
-94 ADAQNAN
+94 
-101 LFNAFRVKISD
+101 
-112 VSASLLSGPWDPN
+112 
-125 ESWRA
+125 
-130 VSLFYNS
+130 
-137 GTGNLTDVFFVLL
+137 
-150 KVDDN
+150 
-155 FRGFSEP
+155 
-162 PAPLLPPFGAEATAL
+162 LPPFGAEATAL

-182 VHGHESMA
+182 VHGHGSMA

-220 SEDSSQDSSQVD
+220 SQDSSQID
-232 PEESLNAGDPSDLID
+232 AEESLNAGGDPSDLID

-294 CFVRLDAQSNSLL
+294 CFVRLDAQSNQLL

-313 KPVCPATALSGR
+313 KHVCPATPLSGR

-380 ADHSSDR
+380 ADHSDR

-403 AQSTQWKD
+403 AQSTRWKD

-444 GGVEASGN
+444 EVEDSRN

-540 GANEKD
+540 GANTKD

-565 GKPCRVLSSSAASR
+565 GKPCRVLASSAASR
-579 VLEGSDPSSSETGM
+579 VLEDSDPSSSETRM
-593 GDQSSDG
+593 GDRSSDG

-620 DTEVSFIFICSFF
+620 DTEVSFVFICSFF